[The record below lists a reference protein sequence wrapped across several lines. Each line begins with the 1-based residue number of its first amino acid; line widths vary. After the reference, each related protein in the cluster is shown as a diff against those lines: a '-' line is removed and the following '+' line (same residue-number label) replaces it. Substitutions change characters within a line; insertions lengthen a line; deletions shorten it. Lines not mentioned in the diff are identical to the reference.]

1 MLRGAGVVPLRPAR
15 TSLCHGAP
23 LSEPDENPPV
33 RFPKRPSPQ
42 PTRVLAFTLE

>member
-1 MLRGAGVVPLRPAR
+1 MLRGTGVIPLRPAR
-15 TSLCHGAP
+15 TSLCHGAA

-42 PTRVLAFTLE
+42 LTGVCSGTLE